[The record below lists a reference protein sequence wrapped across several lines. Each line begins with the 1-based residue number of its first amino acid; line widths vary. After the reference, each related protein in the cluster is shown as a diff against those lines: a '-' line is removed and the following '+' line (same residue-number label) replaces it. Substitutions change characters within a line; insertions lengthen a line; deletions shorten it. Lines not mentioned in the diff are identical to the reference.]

1 MNVPN
6 NEEMSFYML
15 QGKYDYPVFLEH
27 YHDVSSSL
35 MTVSLRE
42 LMQSEIIHYY
52 KIDAVPN
59 KQRIADIKNCQK

>member
-1 MNVPN
+1 
-6 NEEMSFYML
+6 
-15 QGKYDYPVFLEH
+15 
-27 YHDVSSSL
+27 

-59 KQRIADIKNCQK
+59 KQRIADIKKLSKNIYI